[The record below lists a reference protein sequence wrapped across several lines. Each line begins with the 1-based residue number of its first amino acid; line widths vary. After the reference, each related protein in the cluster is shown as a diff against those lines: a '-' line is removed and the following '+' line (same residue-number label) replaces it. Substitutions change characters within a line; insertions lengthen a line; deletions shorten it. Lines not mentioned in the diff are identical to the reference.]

1 MGYIKL
7 CKKREQSIK
16 ALVAAAQTP
25 EGSEERKRL
34 KKLQTFEATD
44 RARPQGFSTNVR
56 SIGNKTDSKINSYY
70 ASKGRIPRG
79 VK

>member
-1 MGYIKL
+1 MGYKKML
-7 CKKREQSIK
+7 YKREQSIK

-34 KKLQTFEATD
+34 KRLQTFEATD